1 MSASNGGT
9 IPDEITQLLAQSG
22 VRIVVREPEDEDED
36 EDEEDTFGW
45 GFGGTRRTPQAPQ
58 KWFDDV
64 TDPVPAGKDL
74 LQGGEFGRL
83 GPLFES
89 NKPQNKRKTTRQ
101 SLRASKLSP
110 RRPVREDLTRVS
122 LFYLFPAQ
130 SGLTNWGCSSAIGSQ
145 FKWHNWCVGIFTI
158 LLVLC

>member
-1 MSASNGGT
+1 MSGPFSDGRIYYLSHIELLSRVSASNGGT

-22 VRIVVREPEDEDED
+22 VRIVLRQPEDEDEE

-45 GFGGTRRTPQAPQ
+45 GFGSTRSTPQAPQ

-64 TDPVPAGKDL
+64 TDPIPAGQAL

-89 NKPQNKRKTTRQ
+89 NKLQNKRKTTHQ

-110 RRPVREDLTRVS
+110 RRPLREDLTRVS
-122 LFYLFPAQ
+122 LFHLFP
-130 SGLTNWGCSSAIGSQ
+130 
-145 FKWHNWCVGIFTI
+145 V
-158 LLVLC
+158 